1 MKTQR
6 YLDLNARVV
15 GWFLAR
21 RSDQMTR
28 MADQLF
34 REICADPVL
43 EEYIVSLPL
52 GGLPEI
58 RRVLSARATQPTQVL
73 LEEVVHTAI
82 KRDWRQLS
90 PATIDRAANIYVCCL
105 GRVLLQAAAMGS
117 AGEYNVQTS
126 ALAQQVM
133 GTQS

>member
-6 YLDLNARVV
+6 YLDLNACVA

-34 REICADPVL
+34 REVCADPVL

-58 RRVLSARATQPTQVL
+58 RRALSARATQPGQVV
-73 LEEVVHTAI
+73 LEEVVHTAM

-90 PATIDRAANIYVCCL
+90 PATIDRAANTYVYCL
-105 GRVLLQAAAMGS
+105 GRVLLQAAAMNS
-117 AGEYNVQTS
+117 AGEHNVQTS
-126 ALAQQVM
+126 ALAQQVI